1 MNVKLLHLYYNL
13 LNLYG
18 DYGNVLILKKH
29 LEDQGFNV
37 TLDKKTVYDEYKL
50 DDYDF
55 VFIGCGTESKL
66 DRALKDLKTKKD
78 ELKKYIDGGKV
89 LLATGNSF
97 EMFGNKIDDDEALGI
112 FDFEV
117 KRDKDRTNA
126 NVLYSSEYL
135 KEKVVGTVNKAT
147 RIYHNM
153 NPFFKVE
160 LGCGENENNDYEG
173 VKYKNFYGTHVSG
186 PILARNP
193 ELLEKLVVEIGKTKK
208 SNFKLKKVTYANE
221 RKGYEIVLE
230 LLEKSKAEKE
240 NNK

>member
-66 DRALKDLKTKKD
+66 DRALKDLMPRKE
-78 ELKKYIDGGKV
+78 ELKKYVDSGKL

-97 EMFGNKIDDDEALGI
+97 EMFGNKIDDEEALGI

-117 KRDKDRTNA
+117 KRDKDRSTSDII
-126 NVLYSSEYL
+126 YESEYL
-135 KEKVVGTVNKAT
+135 KNDVVGFVNKST
-147 RIYHNM
+147 KIYHNM
-153 NPFFKVE
+153 NPFFKVKFG
-160 LGCGENENNDYEG
+160 LGENEKKDYEG
-173 VKYKNFYGTHVSG
+173 VKYKNFYGTHISG

-193 ELLEKLVVEIGKTKK
+193 EFLQSLVIGLCKDLSRDFKPKKIVYENEEKGYKLVLEELTKRAEGK
-208 SNFKLKKVTYANE
+208 
-221 RKGYEIVLE
+221 
-230 LLEKSKAEKE
+230 
-240 NNK
+240 